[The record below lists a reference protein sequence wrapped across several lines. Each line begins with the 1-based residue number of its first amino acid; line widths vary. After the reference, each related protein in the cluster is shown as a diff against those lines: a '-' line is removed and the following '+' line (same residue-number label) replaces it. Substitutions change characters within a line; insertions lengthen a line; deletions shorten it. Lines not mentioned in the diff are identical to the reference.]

1 MAELDDIYELEDA
14 DRKIIASELADL
26 DESEAGYEDLKA
38 KLETLMAQKTKKFIE
53 EQKARMEEL
62 VSKKVAEAL
71 TNKNSMAEEVVAE
84 EESESTEEILDNAE
98 VEEESVPN
106 NIAETSQ
113 QEATL
118 SDQFKS
124 VFNRDNVNI
133 KY

>member
-1 MAELDDIYELEDA
+1 MI
-14 DRKIIASELADL
+14 S
-26 DESEAGYEDLKA
+26 
-38 KLETLMAQKTKKFIE
+38 Q
-53 EQKARMEEL
+53 
-62 VSKKVAEAL
+62 KVAEAL
-71 TNKNSMAEEVVAE
+71 SNKNSMAEEVVAE

>member
-1 MAELDDIYELEDA
+1 
-14 DRKIIASELADL
+14 
-26 DESEAGYEDLKA
+26 
-38 KLETLMAQKTKKFIE
+38 MAQKTKKFIE
-53 EQKARMEEL
+53 EQKATMEK
-62 VSKKVAEAL
+62 VISQKVAEAL